1 MNRKVKGFTLLETI
15 ITLTIMVVVLA
26 VVSSVF
32 INSRKLMVKTE
43 LKSQMQEE
51 GEKLQKSIVTY
62 GTQAIDLSIKENST
76 NEISG
81 WTIRDYKDAT
91 NSNGGYLD
99 IASISFL
106 LPNGVNGDT
115 NLTVADNEYL
125 LCNMMFES
133 TGSSGR
139 VFIKRI
145 DKLEGDLSSPTI
157 TKDVLVKTVSKDI
170 ESVSIIP
177 LNWQELKEKADD
189 SKTADLNLFDEM
201 TGIKVTA
208 KFKKKQ
214 GNIEVEYEVSS
225 IVKFRNN

>member
-1 MNRKVKGFTLLETI
+1 MNKRVKGFTLLETI

-51 GEKLQKSIVTY
+51 GEKFQKAIVTY
-62 GTQAIDLSIKENST
+62 GTQAIDFSIKENSA
-76 NEISG
+76 NEIGG
-81 WTIRDYKDAT
+81 WTIRDYKNETSA
-91 NSNGGYLD
+91 NNGYLD
-99 IASISFL
+99 VASINFL

-115 NLTVADNEYL
+115 NLTVANNENL
-125 LCNMMFES
+125 LCKMMFES
-133 TGSSGR
+133 TGSYGR
-139 VFIKRI
+139 VFTKRI
-145 DKLEGDLSSPTI
+145 DKKEGNLLSSPTI
-157 TKDVLVKTVSKDI
+157 ASDVLVQTVSKDI

-177 LNWQELKEKADD
+177 LNWQELQGKADD
-189 SKTADLNLFDEM
+189 STYLFDEM
-201 TGIKVTA
+201 TGLKVTA

>member
-1 MNRKVKGFTLLETI
+1 MSKKVKGFTLLETI
-15 ITLTIMVVVLA
+15 ITITIMVIVLA

-32 INSRKLMVKTE
+32 INSKKLMVKTE

-51 GEKLQKSIVTY
+51 GEKFQKSIVTY
-62 GTQAIDLSIKENST
+62 GTQAIDLSIKENAAT
-76 NEISG
+76 EIAG
-81 WTIRDYKDAT
+81 WTIEDYINNTSST
-91 NSNGGYLD
+91 NGYLD

-115 NLTVADNEYL
+115 NLTVGSDEYL
-125 LCNMMFES
+125 LCKMSYESVS
-133 TGSSGR
+133 TGKNAF
-139 VFIKRI
+139 VKRI
-145 DKLEGDLSSPTI
+145 DKVELTSPTI
-157 TKDVLVKTVSKDI
+157 TVTPDVNITTMSKDI

-177 LNWQELKEKADD
+177 LNWQEIRAEAAIDP
-189 SKTADLNLFDEM
+189 DLNLFDEM
-201 TGIKVTA
+201 TGLKVTA